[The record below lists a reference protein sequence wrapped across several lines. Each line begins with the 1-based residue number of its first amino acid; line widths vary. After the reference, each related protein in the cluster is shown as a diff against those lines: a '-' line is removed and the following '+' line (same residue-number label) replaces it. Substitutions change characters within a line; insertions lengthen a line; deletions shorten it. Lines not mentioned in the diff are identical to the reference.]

1 MQPWEKDRYRTQGFS
16 FRKKIKQY
24 GNASV
29 FAIAC
34 VSAVYGCLLKKYI
47 SDSIKSKNVNN

>member
-34 VSAVYGCLLKKYI
+34 VSAVYACLLKKSI
-47 SDSIKSKNVNN
+47 LDSIKSKNANN